1 MDNLTIGYVSGMI
14 AAAVAIAQFVVP
26 NALALILVAT
36 LTDRHSAVTWSVAGR
51 SLSNTHWPLFLRSD
65 QTASQHVSR
74 RVLFIAWATPLALL
88 CIAVA
93 AIVTPMGLYETI
105 TASQDLAATA
115 FSYVQDRGP
124 LGLGTAPRTGL
135 GLSRSCGRDLAA
147 KVCPGSTGS
156 RNITRDETWING
168 TSENWE
174 YRLPHDLAELYQS
187 GLTSQQSTVSS
198 FFDIEARLYNI
209 AFNEKT
215 KRMRRIFSTHFARS
229 VGSSSATRS

>member
-14 AAAVAIAQFVVP
+14 AAAVAVAQFVVP
-26 NALALILVAT
+26 NALALILVAI

-51 SLSNTHWPLFLRSD
+51 SLGNTHWPLLLRSD
-65 QTASQHVSR
+65 QSASQNVSR
-74 RVLFIAWATPLALL
+74 RVIFITWTTPLALL

-105 TASQDLAATA
+105 TASQGVAETV

-135 GLSRSCGRDLAA
+135 GLSRACGRDFVA

-156 RNITRDETWING
+156 LNITRDERWVNA
-168 TSENWE
+168 TS
-174 YRLPHDLAELYQS
+174 
-187 GLTSQQSTVSS
+187 
-198 FFDIEARLYNI
+198 
-209 AFNEKT
+209 
-215 KRMRRIFSTHFARS
+215 
-229 VGSSSATRS
+229 